1 MAMFRRRIHKPKLE
15 GKIGLGRALDARPSR
30 RPQKCPQKFE
40 NQSKTS
46 ERCLMDAGAPQ
57 KFENQSKT
65 SERCLMDAGADAR
78 VHPASIRRPKSS
90 EADFSDAGRTPA
102 STPRPAVRRSAQ
114 PGRTRG
120 RTLVRPASSAIGQ
133 PILGAFLR
141 LKGSFSSRFEGQ
153 SIPNPLHFNSTP

>member
-30 RPQKCPQKFE
+30 RPQKC
-40 NQSKTS
+40 
-46 ERCLMDAGAPQ
+46 PQ